1 MICIHNFQFQL
12 WILEGKNIGKSYL
25 DIQVRLVVQYYMYTG
40 VADLDPVDSE
50 PFMRDPYKKSR
61 IQPIINRLGGEKCF
75 GHFHTHKKTL
85 SQLSHHPNTDIL

>member
-1 MICIHNFQFQL
+1 M
-12 WILEGKNIGKSYL
+12 
-25 DIQVRLVVQYYMYTG
+25 DIQVRSVVQYYTG

-75 GHFHTHKKTL
+75 GHFHTQKNIITIIT
-85 SQLSHHPNTDIL
+85 SS